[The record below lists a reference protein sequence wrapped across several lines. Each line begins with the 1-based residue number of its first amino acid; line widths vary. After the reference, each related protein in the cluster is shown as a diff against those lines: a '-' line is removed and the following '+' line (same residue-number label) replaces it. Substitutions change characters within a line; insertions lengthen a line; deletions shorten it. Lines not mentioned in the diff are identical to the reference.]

1 MKAIYF
7 IVPSS
12 ERKDPGSFTYSLI
25 MNYHPTTWLTQL
37 LQRQRLGF
45 TVFILSQL
53 IHFESFHLWSTSQLI
68 IWVMRLKLIPGREN
82 GGCSQLSTDRIPD
95 HLKLILPWQ
104 ELLRMNSNH
113 TCMRKLRLKNKAPV
127 IILAKLSSQTCRMKL
142 ELSNQLNI
150 HAFIWHQYTCI
161 SRKTG
166 LHVFSL
172 CFSKHSQRWGKATK
186 VNTNN
191 IP

>member
-12 ERKDPGSFTYSLI
+12 ERKDPGSFTYSLM
-25 MNYHPTTWLTQL
+25 MNYHPTIWLCS
-37 LQRQRLGF
+37 
-45 TVFILSQL
+45 TVTKAETGLYSFILSQL
-53 IHFESFHLWSTSQLI
+53 IHLETFHLWSIFQLI

-95 HLKLILPWQ
+95 HLKLTLPWQ

-127 IILAKLSSQTCRMKL
+127 IILAKLSSQTCRIKL

-150 HAFIWHQYTCI
+150 HAMTSIHMHLQKNMLTRILIMFQ
-161 SRKTG
+161 
-166 LHVFSL
+166 
-172 CFSKHSQRWGKATK
+172 
-186 VNTNN
+186 
-191 IP
+191 